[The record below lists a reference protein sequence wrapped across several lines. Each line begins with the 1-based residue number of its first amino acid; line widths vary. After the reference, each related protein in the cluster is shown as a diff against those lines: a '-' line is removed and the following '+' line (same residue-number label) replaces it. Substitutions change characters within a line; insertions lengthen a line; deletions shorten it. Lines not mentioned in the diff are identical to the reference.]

1 MVWLMV
7 AIFILLSLGF
17 LLKWKNDTQKLKEN
31 IDSLSR
37 KILKTEEIFSSD
49 VPSATRTLYRAVQH
63 ILDERRTEQKHTR
76 RLSSSLETLNYG
88 IAIYDQ
94 NNETIFKNPYADTFL
109 TGLHS
114 DALVAD
120 AVDDMFLSRVSHE
133 IIEREVDIYTTP
145 HPASPLTSRK
155 KTYYL
160 ILQTLYAEGKDIG
173 SILSIDDISEQE
185 RLEAI
190 RRDFVSNISH
200 ELKTPIGAIALLAET
215 IEDEPDPKIVK
226 KILPKIIKETD
237 RLTDTID
244 DLLTLSRIEHGSR
257 EHFSEIDLLRP
268 IMQAQDRVLTFAAQ
282 KNLEVNVILPEDS
295 PTIFGD
301 AIQLTSAF
309 YNLLENSVKYSK
321 RGGGKTTIKVENIG
335 DIVQLSFSDNG
346 IGIPTKDQ
354 DRIFERFY
362 CVDRSHSGSGVGLG
376 LAIVRHVVVNHE
388 GLISVQSHE
397 GVGTT
402 FTIQLPNSNKD
413 ITKEN
418 LAPDKNQPIEPQVSN
433 EV

>member
-1 MVWLMV
+1 MV

-120 AVDDMFLSRVSHE
+120 AVDDMFLSRVRHE

-226 KILPKIIKETD
+226 NFLPKIIKETD

>member
-1 MVWLMV
+1 MV

-155 KTYYL
+155 RTYYL

-226 KILPKIIKETD
+226 SFLPKIIKETD

>member
-1 MVWLMV
+1 MV

-94 NNETIFKNPYADTFL
+94 NNETIFKNPFADTFL

-226 KILPKIIKETD
+226 SFLPKIIKETD

>member
-1 MVWLMV
+1 MV

-226 KILPKIIKETD
+226 SFLPKIIKETD

-295 PTIFGD
+295 KTIFGD

-321 RGGGKTTIKVENIG
+321 PGGGNTTIKVENIG

>member
-63 ILDERRTEQKHTR
+63 ILDERRTDQKHTR

-268 IMQAQDRVLTFAAQ
+268 IMQAQDRVLTFAEQ

>member
-1 MVWLMV
+1 MV

>member
-94 NNETIFKNPYADTFL
+94 NNETIFKNPFADTFL

-226 KILPKIIKETD
+226 SFLPKIIKETD

-321 RGGGKTTIKVENIG
+321 PGGGNTTIKVENIG

>member
-17 LLKWKNDTQKLKEN
+17 LLKWKNDTQKLREN

-155 KTYYL
+155 RTYYL

-226 KILPKIIKETD
+226 NFLPKIIKETD

>member
-1 MVWLMV
+1 MV

-226 KILPKIIKETD
+226 NVLPKIIKETD

>member
-1 MVWLMV
+1 MV

-155 KTYYL
+155 RTYYL

>member
-1 MVWLMV
+1 MV

-268 IMQAQDRVLTFAAQ
+268 IMQAQDRVLTFAEQ

>member
-1 MVWLMV
+1 MV

-63 ILDERRTEQKHTR
+63 ILDERRTDQKHTR

-268 IMQAQDRVLTFAAQ
+268 IMQAQDRVLTFAEQ

>member
-1 MVWLMV
+1 MV

-226 KILPKIIKETD
+226 NFLPKIIKETD

>member
-7 AIFILLSLGF
+7 AIFILLSLGL

-94 NNETIFKNPYADTFL
+94 NNETIFKNPFADTFL

-226 KILPKIIKETD
+226 SFLPKIIKETD

-244 DLLTLSRIEHGSR
+244 DLLTLSRIEHGSL

-268 IMQAQDRVLTFAAQ
+268 IMQAQDRVRTFAAQ
-282 KNLEVNVILPEDS
+282 KNVEVNVILPEDS
-295 PTIFGD
+295 KTIFGD

-321 RGGGKTTIKVENIG
+321 PGGGNTTIKVENIG

>member
-1 MVWLMV
+1 MKV
-7 AIFILLSLGF
+7 ADRVIILGRALQ
-17 LLKWKNDTQKLKEN
+17 KNYD
-31 IDSLSR
+31 R
-37 KILKTEEIFSSD
+37 RGYSSD
-49 VPSATRTLYRAVQH
+49 TVFDVVEGRKYWK
-63 ILDERRTEQKHTR
+63 IMM
-76 RLSSSLETLNYG
+76 
-88 IAIYDQ
+88 I
-94 NNETIFKNPYADTFL
+94 NNQESVHAFIDKKTGDVFK
-109 TGLHS
+109 
-114 DALVAD
+114 
-120 AVDDMFLSRVSHE
+120 
-133 IIEREVDIYTTP
+133 
-145 HPASPLTSRK
+145 PASWRGPAKIARYNLLNEVSYRECINREDSEGKKFGDELERVGWVGDEEVGNRK
-155 KTYYL
+155 MKAFYEL
-160 ILQTLYAEGKDIG
+160 HIEQGPILEAEGKDIG

-226 KILPKIIKETD
+226 SFLPKIIKETD

-244 DLLTLSRIEHGSR
+244 DLLTLSRIEHGSL

-268 IMQAQDRVLTFAAQ
+268 IMQAQDRVRTFAAQ
-282 KNLEVNVILPEDS
+282 KNVEVNVILPEDS
-295 PTIFGD
+295 KTIFGD

-321 RGGGKTTIKVENIG
+321 PGGGNTTIKVENIG

>member
-1 MVWLMV
+1 MV

-94 NNETIFKNPYADTFL
+94 NNETIFKNPFADTFL

>member
-155 KTYYL
+155 RTYYL

>member
-1 MVWLMV
+1 MV

-226 KILPKIIKETD
+226 NVLPKIIKETD

-268 IMQAQDRVLTFAAQ
+268 IMQAQDRVLTFAEQ

>member
-1 MVWLMV
+1 
-7 AIFILLSLGF
+7 
-17 LLKWKNDTQKLKEN
+17 
-31 IDSLSR
+31 
-37 KILKTEEIFSSD
+37 
-49 VPSATRTLYRAVQH
+49 
-63 ILDERRTEQKHTR
+63 
-76 RLSSSLETLNYG
+76 
-88 IAIYDQ
+88 
-94 NNETIFKNPYADTFL
+94 
-109 TGLHS
+109 
-114 DALVAD
+114 
-120 AVDDMFLSRVSHE
+120 
-133 IIEREVDIYTTP
+133 
-145 HPASPLTSRK
+145 
-155 KTYYL
+155 
-160 ILQTLYAEGKDIG
+160 
-173 SILSIDDISEQE
+173 
-185 RLEAI
+185 
-190 RRDFVSNISH
+190 
-200 ELKTPIGAIALLAET
+200 
-215 IEDEPDPKIVK
+215 
-226 KILPKIIKETD
+226 
-237 RLTDTID
+237 
-244 DLLTLSRIEHGSR
+244 
-257 EHFSEIDLLRP
+257 
-268 IMQAQDRVLTFAAQ
+268 MQAQDRVRTFAAQ
-282 KNLEVNVILPEDS
+282 KNVEVNVILPEDS
-295 PTIFGD
+295 KTIFGD

-321 RGGGKTTIKVENIG
+321 PGGGNTTIKVENIG

>member
-1 MVWLMV
+1 MV

-94 NNETIFKNPYADTFL
+94 NNETIFKNPFADTFL

-155 KTYYL
+155 RTYYL

>member
-1 MVWLMV
+1 MV

-155 KTYYL
+155 RTYYL

-226 KILPKIIKETD
+226 NFLPKIIKETD

>member
-226 KILPKIIKETD
+226 NFLPKIIKETD

-268 IMQAQDRVLTFAAQ
+268 IMQAQDRVLTFAEQ